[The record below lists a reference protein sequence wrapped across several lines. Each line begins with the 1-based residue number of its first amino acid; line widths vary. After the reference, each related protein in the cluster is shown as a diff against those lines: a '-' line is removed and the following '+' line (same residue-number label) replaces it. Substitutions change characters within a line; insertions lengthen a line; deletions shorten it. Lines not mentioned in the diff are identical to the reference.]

1 MTNEELSAALGN
13 GWEIKN
19 SKVVPGIMKLEKP
32 NIENPMFSGV
42 TISATTPTD
51 IKPIGEGS
59 DGSVTFKGVFNP
71 VTIGEG
77 GDDTKL
83 YLGAGNKLYWPS
95 SARSINAFRAY
106 FQLDIPKSL
115 ARSFV
120 LNFDGEEDTTGIIS
134 TTNFMNSDNS
144 WYDLSGRKLSGRPTK
159 KGIYINNGKKQVIK

>member
-1 MTNEELSAALGN
+1 MY
-13 GWEIKN
+13 KQ
-19 SKVVPGIMKLEKP
+19 
-32 NIENPMFSGV
+32 
-42 TISATTPTD
+42 
-51 IKPIGEGS
+51 
-59 DGSVTFKGVFNP
+59 
-71 VTIGEG
+71 
-77 GDDTKL
+77 L
-83 YLGAGNKLYWPS
+83 YLGAENKLYWPS